1 MLEMIVLGLTIVIG
15 MVLAS
20 LAMLVITF
28 KIMLSKKW
36 MLWFVKKYMKMIN
49 EITEEVTEDLLK
61 VEAE

>member
-1 MLEMIVLGLTIVIG
+1 MIVLGLTIVIG